1 MPLEPFHTDTYKRLI
16 QQHLYN
22 TIAFLLE
29 NGIEFSL
36 AAEIR
41 HTTFSPELPT
51 EITEGF
57 EPVVLFVMAGYTFE
71 SAHLDEEQFYFEA
84 GFGAEGFGSQVSI
97 PLLAIK
103 QIFVDEYPIAIN
115 ISEPIRE
122 RAAQQ
127 HVDHSMEALLNNPEN
142 QKLLKKKKLLS

>member
-16 QQHLYN
+16 QEHLYN

-41 HTTFSPELPT
+41 YTDFAPKLPAD
-51 EITEGF
+51 IMEGF

-71 SAHLDEEQFYFEA
+71 SAHLDEEHFFFEA
-84 GFGAEGFGSQVSI
+84 GFGPEGFGSHVTI

-103 QIFVDEYPIAIN
+103 QIFVEEYPIAIN
-115 ISEPIRE
+115 ISEPIRK
-122 RAAQQ
+122 RPARQ
-127 HVDHSMEALLNNPEN
+127 HANRSMEALLNNPEN
-142 QKLLKKKKLLS
+142 QKLLKKSRKR